1 MLAYVNKGGKDFYMT
16 NNSVNLIEMGNRIKF
31 LRSKQKKTQK
41 YFADM
46 LYISPSYLA
55 LIEQGKRTVTLDV
68 LAQIAKVCDVSTDYL
83 LFGNVTN
90 EIDSNVKTFQ
100 RLTEYYPAN
109 QITNALK
116 LAEFYLSIEN
126 SLDN

>member
-1 MLAYVNKGGKDFYMT
+1 MV
-16 NNSVNLIEMGNRIKF
+16 NNSVNLVEMGNRIKL
-31 LRSKQKKTQK
+31 LRTKQNKTQK

-83 LFGNVTN
+83 LFGISN
-90 EIDSNVKTFQ
+90 EQDENNYRTFK
-100 RLTEYYPAN
+100 RLSDCYSPHQLKNALRIAEYYL
-109 QITNALK
+109 T
-116 LAEFYLSIEN
+116 
-126 SLDN
+126 LDNSADEI

>member
-1 MLAYVNKGGKDFYMT
+1 MID
-16 NNSVNLIEMGNRIKF
+16 NSINLVEMGRRIKL
-31 LRSKQKKTQK
+31 LRTQQKKTQK

-83 LFGNVTN
+83 LFGISNEQNETN
-90 EIDSNVKTFQ
+90 FRTFQ
-100 RLTEYYPAN
+100 RLSNYYSPN
-109 QITNALK
+109 EIKNALRI
-116 LAEFYLSIEN
+116 AECYLSLERPVN
-126 SLDN
+126 DSKDL

>member
-1 MLAYVNKGGKDFYMT
+1 MVNS
-16 NNSVNLIEMGNRIKF
+16 SVNLIEMGNRIRD

-46 LYISPSYLA
+46 LYISPSYLT

-83 LFGNVTN
+83 LFGNDSTDT
-90 EIDSNVKTFQ
+90 DSNKRTFHRLADSYSSKEVKQ
-100 RLTEYYPAN
+100 
-109 QITNALK
+109 ALK
-116 LAEFYLSIEN
+116 LAEFYLSMNYADSE
-126 SLDN
+126 L

>member
-1 MLAYVNKGGKDFYMT
+1 MVNS
-16 NNSVNLIEMGNRIKF
+16 SVNLMEMGNRIRH
-31 LRSKQKKTQK
+31 LRTKQKKTQK

-83 LFGNVTN
+83 LFGNVTSEN
-90 EIDSNVKTFQ
+90 DSNVKAFQ
-100 RLTEYYPAN
+100 RLTDYYPAN
-109 QITNALK
+109 QVTNALK